1 MNYFKISK
9 FFLYLAPFAVA
20 IVSLSTLFPFIVG
33 KYVWFRTVID
43 LSLIFFLLGLLL
55 RGDARQHETR
65 LIKWFKSPLA
75 IAVGVFATVF
85 VLAGFFGIDPKFS
98 FWSNF
103 ERGEGGLQMLHLY
116 LFFILLG
123 VLLKDEKDW
132 RKFFLLSVIAGLFM
146 IFYGLGAGLK
156 YVDAEVGQ
164 QAGVGA
170 QPVWSGK
177 GGVLFQIFKG
187 FIGPSFKENNFR
199 FQGSIGNPAY
209 VATYLIFMLFYSI
222 YLILISKKRLLT
234 FGNLMLGAVILIFGA
249 FFVFTGTRGAFVGL
263 LAALF
268 LGIIYLICIAR
279 KWRPKLLIL
288 VGIVVLTVIAFSV
301 FKNTPFIKSI
311 PALRIFNIS
320 FSARTFQ
327 DRIYIWGAAFK
338 SFKERPILGW
348 GPENFSYVFD
358 SHYPT
363 EFFTPERGFG
373 AWFDRAHSVFF
384 DHLVETG
391 ILGFLS
397 YLSMF
402 LIFYLQLFTSKFKK
416 ENKNGAASNKEK
428 TPIQYLGREHFSK
441 MIIFVVPI
449 AYLVQGL
456 VLFEVLVIYLNLFLF
471 FAFANYR
478 FNREHLQTN

>member
-1 MNYFKISK
+1 M
-9 FFLYLAPFAVA
+9 YLAPFAVA

-55 RGDARQHETR
+55 RRDARQYGIR
-65 LIKWFKSPLA
+65 LIKWLKSPLA
-75 IAVGVFATVF
+75 IAVGVFAAVF

-103 ERGEGGLQMLHLY
+103 ERGEGGLQMLHFY

-156 YVDAEVGQ
+156 YIDAEVGQ
-164 QAGVGA
+164 QTGAGA

-177 GGVLFQIFKG
+177 GGVLFQAFRN
-187 FIGPSFKENNFR
+187 FIGPAFGQGNR

-249 FFVFTGTRGAFVGL
+249 FFVFAGTRGAFVGL

-288 VGIVVLTVIAFSV
+288 VGIIVLTVIAFSV

-311 PALRIFNIS
+311 PALRIFDIS

-348 GPENFSYVFD
+348 GPENFSYIFD

-384 DHLVETG
+384 GYLSETG
-391 ILGFLS
+391 VLGLLS
-397 YLSMF
+397 YLT
-402 LIFYLQLFTSKFKK
+402 IFFVFYFQLFKKKF
-416 ENKNGAASNKEK
+416 NLRIASNKEELSLSNK
-428 TPIQYLGREHFSK
+428 EYFMKLL
-441 MIIFVVPI
+441 IFAIPI

-471 FAFANYR
+471 FAFVNYK
-478 FNREHLQTN
+478 FNREKLEQINP